1 MYMVL
6 FVLDDPDLLDDL
18 LDGLQSVGIS
28 GVTLL
33 ESSGSYRRRAF
44 LLGARH
50 IAANSILNQRIEEG
64 HYTLFTVV
72 PDAEAV
78 QQCLA
83 AIEAVVGDLDQPN
96 SGIFTSWEVGITKGV
111 PATLQPGSA
120 NWGEDQP

>member
-1 MYMVL
+1 MQMVL

-18 LDGLQSVGIS
+18 LNGLHAVGIS

-50 IAANSILNQRIEEG
+50 VAANSILTQRIEEG
-64 HYTLFTVV
+64 HYTLFTLV
-72 PDAEAV
+72 PDVKAV
-78 QQCLA
+78 QQCLV

-111 PATLQPGSA
+111 SATLQPGRDNS
-120 NWGEDQP
+120 GEDQE